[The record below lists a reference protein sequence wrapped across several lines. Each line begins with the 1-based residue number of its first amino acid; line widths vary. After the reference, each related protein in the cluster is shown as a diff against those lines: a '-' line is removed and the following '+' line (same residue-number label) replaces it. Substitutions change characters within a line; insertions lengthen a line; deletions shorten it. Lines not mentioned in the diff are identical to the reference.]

1 MAIAANWK
9 VKLEV
14 QQRKDRKHRM
24 DNEKLRGVVSHHWIV
39 TIEHTSQII
48 HIYIMESSKITVA
61 ETGNK
66 RNVLSNEDVSQAIV
80 DIA

>member
-24 DNEKLRGVVSHHWIV
+24 DNEKLRGVVSHH
-39 TIEHTSQII
+39 
-48 HIYIMESSKITVA
+48 
-61 ETGNK
+61 
-66 RNVLSNEDVSQAIV
+66 
-80 DIA
+80 